1 MTDDGEVDRA
11 QGARRGTPFLNTAQ
25 AAAYL
30 GLSVRLLERLRRKGK
45 GPDYRRHSRFIRY
58 HVDDLAAW
66 SKSQSGRD
74 GRHD

>member
-1 MTDDGEVDRA
+1 MTDDDETARA
-11 QGARRGTPFLNTAQ
+11 HGARRGTPFLNTAQ
-25 AAAYL
+25 AAAWL
-30 GLSVRLLERLRRKGK
+30 GLSARLLERLRRKGE

-66 SKSQSGRD
+66 SNRHAGRG